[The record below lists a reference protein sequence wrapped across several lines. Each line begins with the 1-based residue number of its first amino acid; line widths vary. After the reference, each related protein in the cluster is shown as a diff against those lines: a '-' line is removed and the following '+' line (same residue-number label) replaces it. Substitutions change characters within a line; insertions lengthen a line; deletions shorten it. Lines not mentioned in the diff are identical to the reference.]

1 MTLSDSRYDGG
12 SDKLDVRRRRLLFR
26 AWRRGTREMDL
37 ILGRFA
43 EARLAELSESDVAEL
58 ERLMDVPDQDLFA
71 WVSGAAPPAA
81 NYDTPVLR
89 AIVAFH
95 GGETPPA

>member
-1 MTLSDSRYDGG
+1 MTSSIIRPDG
-12 SDKLDVRRRRLLFR
+12 SPDRLDARRRRLLFR
-26 AWRRGTREMDL
+26 AWRRGMREMDL

-43 EARLAELSESDVAEL
+43 EARLAALPDRDLSDM

-71 WVSGAAPPAA
+71 WVTGAVPVAA
-81 NYDTPVLR
+81 SYDTPVFR

-95 GGETPPA
+95 DQGRRPA

>member
-1 MTLSDSRYDGG
+1 MTATDSRTESSPAG
-12 SDKLDVRRRRLLFR
+12 LDARRRRLLFR

-37 ILGRFA
+37 VLGRFA
-43 EARLAELSESDVAEL
+43 EARLAGLSESDVAEL
-58 ERLMDVPDQDLFA
+58 ERLMDVPDQDFFA
-71 WVSGAAPPAA
+71 WVSGALPAPA

-95 GGETPPA
+95 SQGRQTA

>member
-1 MTLSDSRYDGG
+1 MTFSHTRTEG
-12 SDKLDVRRRRLLFR
+12 SAEGLDARRRRLLFR

-37 ILGRFA
+37 VLGRFA
-43 EARLAELSESDVAEL
+43 EARLAALSDGEVAEL

-71 WVSGAAPPAA
+71 WVCGALPAPA

-89 AIVAFH
+89 ALAAFH
-95 GGETPPA
+95 GQGRRPA